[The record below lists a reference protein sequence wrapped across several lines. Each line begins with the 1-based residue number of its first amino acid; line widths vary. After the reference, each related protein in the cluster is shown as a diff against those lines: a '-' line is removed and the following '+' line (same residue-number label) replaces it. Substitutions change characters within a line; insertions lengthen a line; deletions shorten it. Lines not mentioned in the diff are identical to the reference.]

1 MKITLCTL
9 LILALT
15 LPVPLRA
22 QDAPT
27 RPLRDPASD
36 IEPSPLPSSS
46 TTPISTPAATPHKVE
61 LPVPEPRPSST
72 PEPSPPPAPTANAT
86 PESSAAE
93 AEQTPAKTKTARA
106 RAKRRTRT
114 KEKTS
119 GNPTVAAAPEATPA
133 SREDLPAVAAKLKE
147 MEKQWEASFNDPA
160 VIEKSVTDDFV
171 GTSPAGKLMT
181 KKDLLREAREISG
194 TPPPKT
200 ITRDLDVYFHGGDL
214 AIVTGAAKQLDRNRS
229 GQIVE
234 RTFRFTDTWVERGG
248 QWRCVAS
255 QSMLVPRQ

>member
-1 MKITLCTL
+1 MKITLCAL
-9 LILALT
+9 LALT
-15 LPVPLRA
+15 LPVSLRA

-86 PESSAAE
+86 RESSATE
-93 AEQTPAKTKTARA
+93 AEQTPAKTKAARA
-106 RAKRRTRT
+106 RVKRRTRT

-133 SREDLPAVAAKLKE
+133 SPRDLQGVAAKLKE
-147 MEKQWEASFNDPA
+147 MEKQWEAFFNDPA

-181 KKDLLREAREISG
+181 KKDLLREAREMSG
-194 TPPPKT
+194 TPPKT

-234 RTFRFTDTWVERGG
+234 RTFRFTDTWVERDGE
-248 QWRCVAS
+248 WRCIAS